1 VAGRS
6 GGAPDAVRE
15 GETGVVVDGTRVAAV
30 AAAIIELL
38 DDPARAQAM
47 GRAGREWVEQRWTWD
62 RAAADLAGMLA
73 AR

>member
-1 VAGRS
+1 
-6 GGAPDAVRE
+6 
-15 GETGVVVDGTRVAAV
+15 VAAV